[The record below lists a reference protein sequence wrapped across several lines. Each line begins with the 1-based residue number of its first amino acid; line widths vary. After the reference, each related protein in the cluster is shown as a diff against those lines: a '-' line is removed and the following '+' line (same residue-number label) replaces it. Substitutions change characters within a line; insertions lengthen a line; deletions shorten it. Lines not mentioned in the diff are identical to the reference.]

1 MYCISK
7 KLIFGVLISLL
18 LISCINAVEK
28 KEEKECKNKAIINI
42 EKIGNNNNQEEV
54 NIPEKIEL
62 DLKEIIQTSGSITS
76 LELGYYQSEE
86 NYDYDLQLILPAGEK
101 FEQKRKEGGGT
112 QFITDELPSTIKKED
127 YKAFPNALD
136 NTPNEAKALFQIF
149 NKQDSSSVY
158 LSFTLDSLIIYQI
171 QEIDYEIQLEMEFFG
186 KSDENTSLFH
196 GNYGC
201 KIAFCAKKDEI
212 QMMMVD

>member
-1 MYCISK
+1 MKLQSIN
-7 KLIFGVLISLL
+7 KLIL
-18 LISCINAVEK
+18 LIFFSSLFYSCSQNIDEI
-28 KEEKECKNKAIINI
+28 KECKNKAIISI
-42 EKIGNNNNQEEV
+42 EKNGNDNNQEKL

-76 LELGYYQSEE
+76 LQLGYFQSED

-101 FEQKRKEGGGT
+101 FEQKGKEGGGT
-112 QFITDELPSTIKKED
+112 EFITDELPSTIKKED

-136 NTPNEAKALFQIF
+136 DTPNQAKALFQIF
-149 NKQDSSSVY
+149 NKQDSSSVF

-171 QEIDYEIQLEMEFFG
+171 QEIENEIQLDMVFFG
-186 KSDENTSLFH
+186 KSDENTSHFH
-196 GNYGC
+196 GKHNC